1 MLEAP
6 GKDSEMSV
14 ENFKKAVIMMTIS
27 IVEWIDS
34 EVSQEDLKVS
44 DSKTSKEAELL
55 MHAIEHL
62 RQYGVIG
69 AHVAGI
75 VTLSIASLWAQS
87 QVRLGRIEEIDMN
100 RKMSWVMQSPVT
112 VSAIQESFMIL
123 EKSSKHEA
131 ENFVR
136 GFESFVNTF
145 VKCSLNKFYCHLK
158 DKNES
163 FLEKNL
169 PDLKILQEFFNGLD
183 EGGHSYVAK
192 VLELVIATSMKH
204 SSFKQDFVASHSD
217 YYCCTI
223 EMLNEIFEVQ

>member
-1 MLEAP
+1 MLETP
-6 GKDSEMSV
+6 GKDSEMSI
-14 ENFKKAVIMMTIS
+14 ENFEKAVIMMTIS
-27 IVEWIDS
+27 IVDWIET
-34 EVSQEDLKVS
+34 EVSKEEFKVS
-44 DSKTSKEAELL
+44 DAKNSEEAELL

-87 QVRLGRIEEIDMN
+87 QVRLGRIKEIDL
-100 RKMSWVMQSPVT
+100 KSQMSWVMQSPVT

-136 GFESFVNTF
+136 GVESFVSTF
-145 VKCSLNKFYCHLK
+145 VKCALNKFYCHFK
-158 DKNES
+158 DKNKN
-163 FLEKNL
+163 FLEKNFS
-169 PDLKILQEFFNGLD
+169 DLKILQEFFNGLD

-192 VLELVIATSMKH
+192 VLELVIATSMKY

-217 YYCCTI
+217 YYCCTV
-223 EMLNEIFEVQ
+223 EMINEILEV